1 VPSKK
6 QKAVKKE
13 IENPKYVKYDGPHFK
28 SDKDARAKVADWCAM
43 PENLE
48 WEFKG
53 KHKVTKLEDGT
64 KFSEF

>member
-1 VPSKK
+1 VTY
-6 QKAVKKE
+6 E
-13 IENPKYVKYDGPHFK
+13 GPHFK

-53 KHKVTKLEDGT
+53 KHKVVKREDGT
-64 KFSEF
+64 KYSEF